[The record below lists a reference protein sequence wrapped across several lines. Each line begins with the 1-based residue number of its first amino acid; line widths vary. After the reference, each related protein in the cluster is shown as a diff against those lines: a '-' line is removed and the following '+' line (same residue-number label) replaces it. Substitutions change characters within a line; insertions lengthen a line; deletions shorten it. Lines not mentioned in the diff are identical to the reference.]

1 MCRCCARASS
11 RAHNKVD
18 QMPLP
23 TRCVLAPPVPYKAR
37 MQRASVAH
45 ATAELVGLISS
56 RHVWMA
62 AYMHIVPSGVRFLP
76 SAAALCLVR
85 HQVYTNVT
93 ISSL

>member
-1 MCRCCARASS
+1 
-11 RAHNKVD
+11 
-18 QMPLP
+18 MPLP

-62 AYMHIVPSGVRFLP
+62 AYMHIVSAVRRAIFAKCGQLC
-76 SAAALCLVR
+76 CLVR
-85 HQVYTNVT
+85 HQVYTKVT